1 MPDFIRRNLVLVCA
15 FCLISCGD
23 IPVQTQTPEL
33 TYSHLGLFRLDVS
46 EIQIVNKFVP
56 AMRLP
61 NIEHLM
67 PVAPAFA
74 AKSWAED
81 RLQKKGSSGRRA
93 IFTILDASVV
103 KSPLRKK
110 NGVRGTFT
118 IDQSELYK
126 ASVKVRLEIF
136 NLDGSSAGAVEAA
149 SWRSKSVPENI
160 TLNDRDKVW
169 FHLTEA
175 VTNELNSELERSIP
189 KFLGNYLR

>member
-1 MPDFIRRNLVLVCA
+1 MTDFIRRNLVLVCT

-23 IPVQTQTPEL
+23 VPLQTQTPEL
-33 TYSHLGLFRLDVS
+33 TYSHLGSFRLDVS

-56 AMRLP
+56 KMSLP

-67 PVAPAFA
+67 PLAPALA

-81 RLQKKGSSGRRA
+81 RLRKEGGSGRRA

-103 KSPLRKK
+103 KSSLRQK

-118 IDQSELYK
+118 IDQSERYK

-149 SWRSKSVPENI
+149 SWRSRTVPENI
-160 TLNDRDKVW
+160 TLNDRDKIW

-175 VTNELNSELERSIP
+175 VINELNTELERSIP
-189 KFLGNYLR
+189 KFLNDFVR

>member
-1 MPDFIRRNLVLVCA
+1 M
-15 FCLISCGD
+15 
-23 IPVQTQTPEL
+23 
-33 TYSHLGLFRLDVS
+33 
-46 EIQIVNKFVP
+46 
-56 AMRLP
+56 
-61 NIEHLM
+61 
-67 PVAPAFA
+67 
-74 AKSWAED
+74 
-81 RLQKKGSSGRRA
+81 
-93 IFTILDASVV
+93 
-103 KSPLRKK
+103 
-110 NGVRGTFT
+110 RGTFT